1 MTLPWHESQR
11 SPAPLP
17 IVDLLVLI
25 LDPIGRVELLYRLLK
40 VVLQR
45 RKEVSVFCP
54 EEKPC
59 PLLSRN
65 QFILVRWKLTGK
77 PPSCQ
82 GFDSKERWDQHCP
95 GSPSSPPAPSK
106 PHLPTSSSSSCYF
119 PPPRSWPSCSPHSP
133 PSSWKGWDTHHS
145 STCKELTCEGR
156 TIIGNSIPVP
166 GLLPSQNA
174 FHRLCKF
181 STIGR
186 SLP

>member
-1 MTLPWHESQR
+1 MTLPRHESQR

-65 QFILVRWKLTGK
+65 QFSANSRAHPCQMKTDRQASKLSGFWFQRAVRPALPRFTLFSASSFKTTSPNFLFLLLLL
-77 PPSCQ
+77 PPSPILA
-82 GFDSKERWDQHCP
+82 K
-95 GSPSSPPAPSK
+95 
-106 PHLPTSSSSSCYF
+106 
-119 PPPRSWPSCSPHSP
+119 
-133 PSSWKGWDTHHS
+133 
-145 STCKELTCEGR
+145 
-156 TIIGNSIPVP
+156 
-166 GLLPSQNA
+166 LLPPLSSIFLERLGHPSF
-174 FHRLCKF
+174 FHLNRIYL
-181 STIGR
+181 
-186 SLP
+186 